1 MPHVFRTNLE
11 VSIVLNLHN
20 FLQNT
25 FGNRMHMMNE
35 EEQQSQIHR
44 PKIRSVKFNVAM
56 NMILTS
62 SSFIFPLITV
72 PYASR
77 VLGTHGT
84 GAVAFAQSVISY
96 FALFALMG
104 ISVYGVREC
113 ASVRDDPRKL
123 SQTVQELLVILFCT
137 TTVVYLIFLGALFAV
152 PQLSS
157 EKELMVIFSA
167 GIWLSSFGVEWFYQ
181 AIEQYGY
188 ITVRNIL
195 FKLAAL
201 GLMFV
206 LVRDASDYQMYGLV
220 TVLAG
225 YGSNVVN
232 MFRLRKLVSFKKRER
247 WNLKRHFKP
256 MLSFTVSSISSGLYS
271 QIDIVMLGFLGTT
284 SMVGI
289 YQLAFKI
296 KNVLGSAIGSVGNVM
311 LPRLSYFTHEGKK
324 KEFVDLLAKNFSFII
339 TSGLALTSICILCS
353 NDIVLL
359 LGGPEFTASAI
370 PLRVISPILVISP
383 LNVLLS
389 QQMIATGREK
399 TYASINFGTLLGAV
413 ALTFFCIPTCGI
425 VGAGISVTAAEFV
438 ALVVRFLVLK
448 TIILPVT
455 KVAQIWKP
463 IVACGLSFAGV
474 VTLTW
479 ICDGDNPLMRII
491 SYTAVFALAYI
502 LFLFLFREK
511 NLVVLYRRMVPVSVK

>member
-1 MPHVFRTNLE
+1 ML
-11 VSIVLNLHN
+11 
-20 FLQNT
+20 
-25 FGNRMHMMNE
+25 MMNE

-123 SQTVQELLVILFCT
+123 SQLVQELLVILFCT
-137 TTVVYLIFLGALFAV
+137 TTVVYCVFLGALFFV
-152 PQLSS
+152 PQLNS
-157 EKELMVIFSA
+157 EKELMLIFSS

-188 ITVRNIL
+188 ITIRNIL
-195 FKLAAL
+195 FKLVAL
-201 GLMFV
+201 GLMFI
-206 LVRDASDYQMYGLV
+206 LVQDTSDYQMYGLI

-225 YGSNVVN
+225 YGSNVIN
-232 MFRLRKLVSFKKRER
+232 MFRLRKLVSFKKQEK
-247 WNLKRHFKP
+247 WNLKQHFKP
-256 MLSFTVSSISSGLYS
+256 MLSFTISSISSGLYS

-311 LPRLSYFTHEGKK
+311 LPRLSYFSHGGKN
-324 KEFVDLLAKNFSFII
+324 KEFENLLAKNFSFII

-359 LGGPEFTASAI
+359 LGGPEFISSAM
-370 PLRVISPILVISP
+370 PLMVIAPVLLMSP
-383 LNVLLS
+383 LSLMLA
-389 QQMIATGREK
+389 QHLIATNRERA
-399 TYASINFGTLLGAV
+399 YAFVNFSTLCCAIILSLVFVPRYGTLGA
-413 ALTFFCIPTCGI
+413 A
-425 VGAGISVTAAEFV
+425 ISVGIAELITLCVRLILLRNFVFSVFRQLSVWKPLVSCLIADGAAIILQKFIGGFTPFV
-438 ALVVRFLVLK
+438 SLVLI
-448 TIILPVT
+448 TLVFCVT
-455 KVAQIWKP
+455 Y
-463 IVACGLSFAGV
+463 LSLLLLTKDRFMT
-474 VTLTW
+474 TL
-479 ICDGDNPLMRII
+479 IG
-491 SYTAVFALAYI
+491 
-502 LFLFLFREK
+502 E
-511 NLVVLYRRMVPVSVK
+511 RMFHKHASGTGRDV